1 MSIISTSDFGKGV
14 YIMFRGEICQITD
27 KEFVNPGKGG
37 AFSRIKL
44 KNIKTGYVTEFTYKS
59 GEKVES
65 PEVNVVEMSYLYN
78 DGNDFYFMNPKNY
91 EQSSL
96 PKDMVG
102 RVAKYLKEGEICQ
115 ILVHDEQPLS
125 LRPPKKI
132 RLKVIESEDA
142 VAGSTV
148 NGAQKMITLETGATV
163 MAPLF
168 IKEGETVVV
177 DTETDSYVERA

>member
-1 MSIISTSDFGKGV
+1 MSIISTSDFTKGV
-14 YIMFRGEICQITD
+14 YIIFRGDICQIVD

-37 AFSRIKL
+37 AFTRVKL
-44 KNIKTGYVTEFTYKS
+44 KSVKTGSVIEFTYKS
-59 GEKVES
+59 GEKAES
-65 PEVNVVEMSYLYN
+65 PDVNVVEMSYLYN
-78 DGNDFYFMNPKNY
+78 DGGNYYFMNPKNY

-96 PKDMVG
+96 PKNMVG
-102 RVAKYLKEGEICQ
+102 AVGKYLKEGEICQ
-115 ILVHDEQPLS
+115 ILMHKDTPIS

-132 RLKVIESEDA
+132 RLKVVEAEDA

-148 NGAQKMITLETGATV
+148 NGAQKLITLETGATV
-163 MAPLF
+163 MGPLF